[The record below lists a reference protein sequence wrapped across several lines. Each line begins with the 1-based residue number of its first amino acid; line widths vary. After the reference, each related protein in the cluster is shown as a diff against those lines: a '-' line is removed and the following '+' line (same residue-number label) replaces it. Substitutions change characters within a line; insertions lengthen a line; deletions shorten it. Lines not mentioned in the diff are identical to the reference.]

1 MLSDAKQR
9 NDHLSHAYT
18 ALHNEYVQLKTA
30 QLKEQ
35 QQEQQQQQH
44 VQQQHQVTSYGAGG
58 DLIYDPSMV
67 GMATNNDR
75 LDMDLFVYT
84 SMGASMHGIPM

>member
-1 MLSDAKQR
+1 MLNEAKQR

-18 ALHNEYVQLKTA
+18 ALHDEYVQLKTS

-35 QQEQQQQQH
+35 QQQQQQQTPSH
-44 VQQQHQVTSYGAGG
+44 HLATAYGGG
-58 DLIYDPSMV
+58 DLVFDPTMV

-75 LDMDLFVYT
+75 LDMDLYVYT
-84 SMGASMHGIPM
+84 GLGTGMHSMSM